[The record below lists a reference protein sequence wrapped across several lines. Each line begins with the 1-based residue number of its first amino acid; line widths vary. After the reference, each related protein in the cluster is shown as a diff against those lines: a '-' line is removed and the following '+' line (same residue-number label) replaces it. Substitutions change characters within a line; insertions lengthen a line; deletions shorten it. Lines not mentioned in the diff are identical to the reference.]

1 MFVRRRAP
9 VGVVALLIVGVAL
22 TITVHDAPTVDVAMI
37 SPAHAPLGGCVA
49 DWTIDAPEF
58 DAPTTVAIDAPTRVV
73 VAAASLPAPESAAP
87 RRHLLRLAP
96 KTSPPGSLAPPD
108 PRTRGSHE
116 HGPRS

>member
-1 MFVRRRAP
+1 LVRRRAP

-22 TITVHDAPTVDVAMI
+22 TVTVRDAPTVDAATI
-37 SPAHAPLGGCVA
+37 SAAHRVGGCDA

-58 DAPTTVAIDAPTRVV
+58 DAPAAVVIDAPT
-73 VAAASLPAPESAAP
+73 VAITEAAPLRAPASAAP

-96 KTSPPGSLAPPD
+96 KTSPPGSLAPTA

-116 HGPRS
+116 HGTRT